1 LGTSQASG
9 LTADALAD
17 WLFSISRD
25 ATSSIA
31 SPVQTAKASTGK
43 QNLLAFG
50 KGFSTRV
57 TGWIM
62 STVKGG
68 RVCVNI
74 NGENGNYFKTHRGLR
89 QGDPLSPLLFNL
101 AADVLDL
108 ILGGANLK
116 GHIKG
121 VAADLIPGGLTHL

>member
-1 LGTSQASG
+1 
-9 LTADALAD
+9 
-17 WLFSISRD
+17 
-25 ATSSIA
+25 
-31 SPVQTAKASTGK
+31 
-43 QNLLAFG
+43 
-50 KGFSTRV
+50 
-57 TGWIM
+57 M